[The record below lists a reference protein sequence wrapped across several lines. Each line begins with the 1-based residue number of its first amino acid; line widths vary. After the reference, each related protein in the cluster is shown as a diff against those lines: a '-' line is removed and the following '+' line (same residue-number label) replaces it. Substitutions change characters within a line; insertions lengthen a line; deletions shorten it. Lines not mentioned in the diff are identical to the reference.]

1 MLIITEQRLIEYTK
15 QHPEA
20 ASSLLRWGALVRSAK
35 WRNLADTRRTFGHAD
50 PVGLCTV
57 FNIKG
62 NDFRLITRIDYALQT
77 ATLKSFLTHAEYN
90 RGSWQKDC

>member
-15 QHPEA
+15 HPQA
-20 ASSLLRWGALVRSAK
+20 VSSIVRWGALVRSAK
-35 WRNLADTRRTFGHAD
+35 WRNLADTRRTFAHAD

-77 ATLKSFLTHAEYN
+77 VTLKSFLTHAEYD
-90 RGSWQKDC
+90 RGSWKKDC